1 MIFGTPPIVT
11 NGLVMHLDAG
21 SRQSYP
27 GSGTT
32 WTNLSGNTTLS
43 GSLVNGPTFDPTTQG
58 SIVFDGINDYVQ
70 ISGSGVD
77 VGVFFTIQTWVN
89 MKVFGG
95 YTGVIYKRASIISN
109 SYPYTANQG
118 FWICATSQS
127 GSSATATAGFE
138 RFFISIGNDQYY
150 ATTQTGSLAS
160 YVGKWVNLVARVSGS
175 ALIKLYIN
183 GSEVSSYDNQTAGPS
198 TLSYSTRPCS
208 LGVRDNNN
216 QEFLSGSIGIFSMYN
231 RALSD
236 QEIAQNYNALKARFG
251 LT

>member
-11 NGLVMHLDAG
+11 NSLVLYLDAG
-21 SRQSYP
+21 NRQSYP

-32 WTNLSGNTTLS
+32 WTNLSRTGNNGTLT
-43 GSLVNGPTFDPTTQG
+43 NGPTFDPTTQG

-89 MKVFGG
+89 IKVFGG
-95 YTGVIYKRASIISN
+95 VIGGSFKRASIITNSFSYSSN
-109 SYPYTANQG
+109 VG
-118 FWICATSQS
+118 FWVCGTSQS
-127 GSSATATAGFE
+127 GSTNVATPGQEA
-138 RFFISIGNDQYY
+138 FFIVTGNDQCV
-150 ATTQTGSLAS
+150 AGSQTGSLS
-160 YVGKWVNLVARVSGS
+160 NYVGKWVNLAARVSGS

-183 GSEVSSYDNQTAGPS
+183 GAEVNSYSVQTAGPS
-198 TLSYSTRPCS
+198 TLSYNTRPCS

-216 QEFLSGSIGIFSMYN
+216 LEFLSGSIAGFTMYN

-236 QEIAQNYNALKARFG
+236 QEIAQNYNALKSRFG